1 MKRRSLML
9 GAAAGFGGVVLSLQ
23 GFASSRGPAG
33 TPISDITLPNLT
45 ADAAAPVVY
54 YSPLVSS

>member
-9 GAAAGFGGVVLSLQ
+9 GAAAGFGGLVLPLQ
-23 GFASSRGPAG
+23 GFASGRGPAD
-33 TPISDITLPNLT
+33 TPIADITLPNLT

-54 YSPLVSS
+54 YSP